1 MMMGRSLL
9 LAAAAALLAA
19 PGARAEKLSFD
30 DLVANLKS
38 PNASTRVSAA
48 QQLGQSRRREAVAP
62 LSALVRDDE
71 PKVRLEVVRAL
82 RSLRD
87 LSAVPALVSSLQ
99 DGDAGIREE
108 ATGTLVELYSER
120 ERSGPAGRFLQGFSD
135 EDPRAPLLA
144 HVPVD
149 PSVYEGLARLLR
161 DEQRSLR
168 AQAAFALGLLD
179 GRPALRDLTAALQDP
194 VADVRG
200 AAVSAIGKV
209 GGPED
214 GRPVIA
220 LLTDESGDV
229 RARAVRALG
238 ALRTTEAGPALR
250 ETYDGTR
257 HRETGLKVLD
267 ALARVGDPA
276 QADFFKKLL
285 QDSSDPERKRLAV
298 EGLARI
304 SDTGSLP
311 GFKKDFQRTRD
322 EELRL
327 ALAFAAA
334 RLGDPAFVDSLVLC
348 LASRTLARR
357 CQDYLVELGPTVL
370 PELYPYLSD
379 PDAEVRATLCDV
391 MGSLGQADA
400 VEKLAPLIQD
410 PSSKVADRA
419 NRAVERLKR
428 GSER

>member
-1 MMMGRSLL
+1 MKIQRTLGL
-9 LAAAAALLAA
+9 LAGLVALAGPWAA
-19 PGARAEKLSFD
+19 AEKLSFD

-38 PNASTRVSAA
+38 PNPSTRAAAA

-62 LSALVRDDE
+62 LAVLVRDEE
-71 PKVRLEVVRAL
+71 PKVRIEIVRAL
-82 RSLRD
+82 RQLRD
-87 LSAVPALVSSLQ
+87 LSAVPALVASLQ
-99 DGDAGIREE
+99 DGDASVREE
-108 ATGTLVELYSER
+108 ALGTLVELYAER
-120 ERSGPAGRFLQGFSD
+120 ERTGPVGRFLQGFSD
-135 EDPRAPLLA
+135 EDERAPLLA

-149 PSVYEGLARLLR
+149 PAVYEGLARLLR
-161 DEQRSLR
+161 DEQRSVR
-168 AQAAFALGLLD
+168 AQAALALGLLD

-194 VADVRG
+194 ISDVRG
-200 AAVSAIGKV
+200 AAVSAIGKI
-209 GGPED
+209 GRPDD
-214 GRPVIA
+214 GRPLIA

-229 RARAVRALG
+229 RNRTVRALG
-238 ALRTTEAGPALR
+238 TLRTSEAGPALR

-257 HRETGLKVLD
+257 HRETGLKVLE
-267 ALARVGDPA
+267 ALARVGDA
-276 QADFFKKLL
+276 SQAEFLKRLL

-322 EELRL
+322 DELRL

-334 RLGDPAFVDSLVLC
+334 RLGDPTFVDSLVLC
-348 LASRTLARR
+348 LPSRTLGSR
-357 CQDYLVELGPTVL
+357 CEDYLVELGPGIL

-391 MGSLGQADA
+391 MAALGQPEAAD
-400 VEKLAPLIQD
+400 KLAPLIQD
-410 PSSKVADRA
+410 PSAKVADRA